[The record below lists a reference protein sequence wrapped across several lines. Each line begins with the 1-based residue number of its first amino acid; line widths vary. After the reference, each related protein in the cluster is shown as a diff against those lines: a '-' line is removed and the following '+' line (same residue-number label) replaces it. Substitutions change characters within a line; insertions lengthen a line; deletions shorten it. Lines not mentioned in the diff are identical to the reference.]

1 MLIDN
6 PMTLR
11 KKILKS
17 FSMPEDEDILVYN
30 ANFLH
35 LVDKDVEDLYGKYY
49 TQYIEKNDKYTE
61 LTNKLNEY
69 DEFLSNAKLINEN
82 LSEQEH
88 IKKIQELETEYNRK
102 YGNIKSVEKKL
113 QMYENRIL
121 QQNFKIA
128 QKMQEQEDFFQKE
141 KQRKIYELNDTHIKI
156 GQYET
161 YIQFFKDFAKDH
173 KLLIEMLE
181 KEKARYEEM
190 FELAEKEA
198 DRCREC
204 RTRRYPAAKTINTN
218 IEKIQQ
224 RIDEHNRDYELA
236 VDKKKE
242 YKYQL
247 KRAQVKALE
256 LTDEIKLSESTYAK
270 KSPEVLQLEGV
281 KFGLIEDMGKAQEEL
296 EALIGVQSKEF
307 KLLKDKIKAYRDSLN
322 NLLQMQKMS
331 SEIGNLKELQ
341 AQYREQLDLIIPKLN
356 LLTQFIDVKH
366 KVFEDRLNGMFDGR
380 IKFKFFE
387 LEDYAFR
394 EVCEMKFD
402 NVDVSFLTQEQAKEM
417 NQLIVSRFRYID

>member
-1 MLIDN
+1 MLIDH

-17 FSMPEDEDILVYN
+17 FSMPQDEDILVYN

-35 LVDKDVEDLYGKYY
+35 LADKDVEDLYEKYY
-49 TQYIEKNDKYTE
+49 TQYVEKNDKYKE
-61 LTNKLNEY
+61 LTKKLNDY
-69 DEFLSNAKLINEN
+69 DDFLSNAKLISPN
-82 LSEQEH
+82 LSEQGH
-88 IKKIQELETEYNRK
+88 VKKIQELETEYAKK
-102 YGNIKSVEKKL
+102 YGDIKNVEKKL

-121 QQNFKIA
+121 QQNSKIA
-128 QKMQEQEDFFQKE
+128 KKMQEQESLFQKE
-141 KQRKIYELNDTHIKI
+141 KENKINELNDTHIKI

-161 YIQFFKDFAKDH
+161 YIQFFNDFAKDH

-224 RIDEHNRDYELA
+224 RIDQHNKDYELA

-242 YKYQL
+242 YRYQL

-256 LTDEIKLSESTYAK
+256 LKDEISLSESTYAK
-270 KSPEVLQLEGV
+270 KSPEVLQLEGA
-281 KFGLIEDMGKAQEEL
+281 KFGFIEDMGKAQEEL
-296 EALIGVQSKEF
+296 DKLISTQSRDF
-307 KLLKDKIKAYRDSLN
+307 KLLKDKIKAYRESLN

-331 SEIGNLKELQ
+331 SEIGKLKELQ
-341 AQYREQLDLIIPKLN
+341 AQYEEQLDFIIPKLN

-387 LEDYAFR
+387 LEDYAFS